1 MKRLSLSLIR
11 QLLYFVISC
20 NKLYNKSYFTRP
32 QGPCF
37 LLAARQNEQA
47 HSALAPQRRL
57 KLLAGAQSA
66 AYLAYV
72 SICDTRQMPKEPC

>member
-32 QGPCF
+32 QGSCF
-37 LLAARQNEQA
+37 LLAARQSEQV

-57 KLLAGAQSA
+57 NLLADAERA
-66 AYLAYV
+66 LLDDL
-72 SICDTRQMPKEPC
+72 SILQ